1 MGRDPHTMVHHPAC
15 FESVCMAQDSLTA
28 QQSSPRDR
36 TNPKSTSTLIVH
48 LSTHYTSCSRVCR
61 TVHCAVGLRIEM
73 RALPTHQFP
82 SARPAQPRRTVKC
95 RSSSFTGL
103 GVAPPSGGRHH
114 FLHIDDFST
123 DELKQMLRN
132 AARAKTA
139 FYERDESFKP
149 FAGQTMAMV
158 FTKPSARTRISF
170 ETVSSLPAADAVD
183 SQQKFP

>member
-1 MGRDPHTMVHHPAC
+1 MVHHPAC

-28 QQSSPRDR
+28 QQSSLQDR
-36 TNPKSTSTLIVH
+36 TNRKSTSTPLVY
-48 LSTHYTSCSRVCR
+48 LSAHCNSCSRVCH

-73 RALPTHQFP
+73 RAHTMHQLP
-82 SARPAQPRRTVKC
+82 SARPAQPRRTVTC

-139 FYERDESFKP
+139 FYEHDEIFKP

-170 ETVSSLPAADAVD
+170 ETVSSPPAAQAVD
-183 SQQKFP
+183 SRQTLP